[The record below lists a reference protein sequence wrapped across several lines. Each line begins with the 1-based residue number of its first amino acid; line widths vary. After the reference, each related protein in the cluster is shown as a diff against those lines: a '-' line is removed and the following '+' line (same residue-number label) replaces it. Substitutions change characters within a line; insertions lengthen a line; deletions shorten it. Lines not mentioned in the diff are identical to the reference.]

1 MFVTIGGRN
10 PPNLFNWLHTVGKV
24 MLEAIMIL
32 CFGLSWP
39 MSIFRT
45 LKVKQVTGKSEF
57 FLWLVFA
64 GYITGIFHKIFNA
77 FDWVIVFYIIN
88 ACMVFI
94 DIVVFYIYRNRSKNG
109 VII

>member
-1 MFVTIGGRN
+1 VGGEI
-10 PPNLFNWLHTVGKV
+10 PPFCLIAYIQWGKG

-39 MSIFRT
+39 MSIYRT

-64 GYITGIFHKIFNA
+64 GYIAGIFHKIFNA

-109 VII
+109 AII